1 MPTGSKCFVLCC
13 NYYYLGNLN
22 SLPRL
27 SLPQLIKL
35 KHLTILTLA
44 ARNRVSK
51 PQLFIYYLY
60 QTLPYATL
68 LEELD
73 VTNVRELEVRER
85 RKGGR
90 EGRRERGREGGRG
103 GGRERGREGGREIQ
117 YFMIGSSD

>member
-1 MPTGSKCFVLCC
+1 M
-13 NYYYLGNLN
+13 
-22 SLPRL
+22 PRL

-51 PQLFIYYLY
+51 LQLFIYYLY

-73 VTNVRELEVRER
+73 VTNVRELEVRE
-85 RKGGR
+85 G
-90 EGRRERGREGGRG
+90 
-103 GGRERGREGGREIQ
+103 GREGGREGEREGGREGERDSI
-117 YFMIGSSD
+117 FS